1 MARPERLFGGQNEQ
15 PEDGLKQRVNPGA
28 FHSSE
33 IPFVFGNP
41 YLGITL
47 ASAEEQAL
55 SRAMIGYWS
64 SLALTGD
71 PVGKDAFAWPSYDG
85 ASDTNLVL
93 DLTLSTQ
100 SGLKKDAC
108 DFWDGILP

>member
-1 MARPERLFGGQNEQ
+1 MPY
-15 PEDGLKQRVNPGA
+15 
-28 FHSSE
+28 
-33 IPFVFGNP
+33 VFGNA

-47 ASAEEQAL
+47 DMAEDQAL
-55 SRAMIGYWS
+55 SKAMIGYWS
-64 SLALTGD
+64 SHSLTGD
-71 PVGKDAFAWPSYDG
+71 PNGEGAFAWPSYD
-85 ASDTNLVL
+85 AATDTNLVL